1 MPTSVTISGPYFSGS
16 GEISFSALRNNF
28 KEVSSG
34 VVAASEFFRNTFP
47 DSLNPIVPDS
57 AENAGISSSGDGNL
71 TLGQFRDSV
80 KSYNVVQTGTDLNLN
95 IDNLNWSGNLTSN
108 ILKRL
113 VINGTVGSND
123 ATQYAATLTTDNVS
137 NLIIDIF
144 GNIYGASGDG
154 GNISGQNGGSG
165 LYVSSTDSQAL
176 SIFIRDT
183 AKVYAGGGGGEKGV
197 NGSKGANGTCTS
209 YTTRSSCGSYPG
221 CPSGWSSIN
230 TWSGSCCQTYCQWC
244 GWSRCACQPCSQWQ
258 KYRQCRLQYTAP
270 GGAGGVGGNGGPG
283 RGYDNFSGSLS
294 GSPGSP
300 GGGGSGCGSQPGSP
314 GSPGGSGGDW
324 ASPGTN
330 TANTGS
336 AGGPGLA
343 IVGNG
348 YVVNGTINSTTVKG
362 TYQPSL

>member
-1 MPTSVTISGPYFSGS
+1 
-16 GEISFSALRNNF
+16 
-28 KEVSSG
+28 
-34 VVAASEFFRNTFP
+34 
-47 DSLNPIVPDS
+47 
-57 AENAGISSSGDGNL
+57 
-71 TLGQFRDSV
+71 
-80 KSYNVVQTGTDLNLN
+80 
-95 IDNLNWSGNLTSN
+95 LNWSGNLTSN

-137 NLIIDIF
+137 NLVIDIF